1 MRQYYTSSPSFSLSG
16 GLGVSGASQPRCLRG
31 SMPSPQHAWQGD
43 APHQGQRP
51 PWLMPHDAPGPWFPR
66 RDYGP
71 ARSFVHALVR
81 FSRRPPR
88 EHDRRLSRRWT
99 SRALS
104 AQDTARDLA
113 MVFYTTKQTLSS
125 PSTAGHKGAL
135 GEVLWLLA
143 LSGTRRLMDEKWPRA
158 PRPSRH
164 LTRDRCLPLLSP
176 FSHAI
181 NRDIFRSC
189 FKIRMPTDFLIQ
201 KVLQ

>member
-1 MRQYYTSSPSFSLSG
+1 MPTASQTISSAPCTVSMAILTSQCPIDRLMRQYYTSSPSFSLSG

-43 APHQGQRP
+43 APHHGQRP

-135 GEVLWLLA
+135 GEFSGFWL
-143 LSGTRRLMDEKWPRA
+143 
-158 PRPSRH
+158 
-164 LTRDRCLPLLSP
+164 
-176 FSHAI
+176 
-181 NRDIFRSC
+181 
-189 FKIRMPTDFLIQ
+189 
-201 KVLQ
+201 